1 MAEASG
7 RGAGAFPRFWTS
19 ATLSAFGTTATAVA
33 LPVLVVEGLRA
44 DPVQVGL
51 VNAAQFIPYAVL
63 GLVAGVFVDRWRRR
77 PVLVVASLGRAVSLG
92 AIALLAVVGLLTVPT
107 LVALLLLFGGFAVFG
122 AAASQSILPSL
133 VPRDRLLRANA
144 RLDQGETAAQTA
156 GPTLGGLLVRLLG
169 APIALA
175 VDAVTYVVEAL
186 LVAMLRVEETPS
198 RERRRVVTAIAE
210 GLRASYRHPVLAPM
224 AISTHVWFVANAAS
238 LTMLSLLALRTLELG
253 AVLFGVLLSV
263 VGAAAFVGASVAER
277 VGRRLGEGATI
288 TTARVVY
295 PLVWGTVALAVP
307 SGGAVGVTLLF
318 VALAFAG
325 FAAGVENP
333 SEMSYRQS
341 VAPDAV
347 LGRMN
352 ATIRSVNRTCA
363 ALGALAGGAFV
374 AAAGVQPALIAVAV
388 VFGIAALVALLT
400 PVRTARA

>member
-1 MAEASG
+1 MGDAAQGGSG
-7 RGAGAFPRFWTS
+7 PFPRFWTS

-44 DPVQVGL
+44 DPVQVGI

-77 PVLVVASLGRAVSLG
+77 PVLVVASLGRAVSLA
-92 AIALLAVVGLLTVPT
+92 AIALLALLGLLTVPI
-107 LVALLLLFGGFAVFG
+107 LVGLLLLFGGFAVFG

-133 VPRDRLLRANA
+133 VLRDRLLRSNA

-186 LVAMLRVEETPS
+186 LVATLRVEETPS
-198 RERRRVVTAIAE
+198 RERRRVLPAIAE

-238 LTMLSLLALRTLELG
+238 LTVLSLLALRTLELG
-253 AVLFGVLLSV
+253 ALLFGVLLSV

-288 TTARVVY
+288 TAARVVY
-295 PLVWGTVALAVP
+295 PLAWGTVALAVP

-363 ALGALAGGAFV
+363 VVGAIAGGALV
-374 AAAGVQPALIAVAV
+374 GAAGVQPALIAVAAG
-388 VFGIAALVALLT
+388 FGIAALVALLT

>member
-1 MAEASG
+1 MPPTPRSG
-7 RGAGAFPRFWTS
+7 LPRFWTA

-33 LPVLVVEGLRA
+33 LPVLVVEGLHA
-44 DPVQVGL
+44 DPVQVGI
-51 VNAAQFIPYAVL
+51 VNAAQFVPYAVL
-63 GLVAGVFVDRWRRR
+63 GLLAGVFVDRWRRR
-77 PVLVVASLGRAVSLG
+77 LVLVVASLGRALCLG
-92 AIALLAVVGLLTVPT
+92 AIALLAALGLLAVGN
-107 LVALLLLFGGFAVFG
+107 LVVLLLLFGAFAVFG
-122 AAASQSILPSL
+122 AAASQSLLPSL

-156 GPTLGGLLVRLLG
+156 GPTLGGLLVRIVG
-169 APIALA
+169 APLALA
-175 VDAVTYVVEAL
+175 VDAVTSVVEAV
-186 LVAMLRVEETPS
+186 LVATLRVEETPS
-198 RERRRVVTAIAE
+198 VERRRALPAIAE
-210 GLRASYRHPVLAPM
+210 GLRASYRHPVLAPL

-238 LTMLSLLALRTLELG
+238 LTVLSLLALRTLDLG

-288 TTARVVY
+288 TAARVVY
-295 PLVWGTVALAVP
+295 PLAWGAVAIVVPGGGPLAVVLLVVALAV
-307 SGGAVGVTLLF
+307 
-318 VALAFAG
+318 AG

-341 VAPDAV
+341 VAPDGA

-363 ALGALAGGAFV
+363 VVGAIAGGSVV
-374 AAAGVQPALIAVAV
+374 AAAGERTALVAVAV
-388 VFGIAALVALLT
+388 GFGIAALVALLT

>member
-1 MAEASG
+1 MPPTPRSG
-7 RGAGAFPRFWTS
+7 FPRFWTA

-44 DPVQVGL
+44 DPVQVGI
-51 VNAAQFIPYAVL
+51 VNAAQFVPYAVL
-63 GLVAGVFVDRWRRR
+63 GLLAGVFVDRWRRR
-77 PVLVVASLGRAVSLG
+77 PVLVVASLGRALCLG
-92 AIALLAVVGLLTVPT
+92 AIALLAALGLLAMGN
-107 LVALLLLFGGFAVFG
+107 LVVLLLLFGAFAVFG
-122 AAASQSILPSL
+122 AAASQSLLPSL

-156 GPTLGGLLVRLLG
+156 GPTLGGLLVRIVG
-169 APIALA
+169 APLALA
-175 VDAVTYVVEAL
+175 VDAVTSVVEAV
-186 LVAMLRVEETPS
+186 LVATLRVEETPS
-198 RERRRVVTAIAE
+198 AERRRVLPAIAE
-210 GLRASYRHPVLAPM
+210 GLRASYRHPVLAPL

-238 LTMLSLLALRTLELG
+238 LTVLSLLALRTLDLG

-288 TTARVVY
+288 TAARVVY
-295 PLVWGTVALAVP
+295 PLGWGAVAIVVPGGGPLAVVLLVVALAV
-307 SGGAVGVTLLF
+307 
-318 VALAFAG
+318 AG

-341 VAPDAV
+341 VAPDGV

-363 ALGALAGGAFV
+363 VVGAIAGGAVV
-374 AAAGVQPALIAVAV
+374 AAAGERTALVAVAV
-388 VFGIAALVALLT
+388 GFGIAALVALLT